1 MATVRP
7 SSGRPDA
14 DPVPDLGTPP
24 VRSSRRGSSASH
36 PWTFL
41 THHGHVLLAVAGD
54 PDMRVADLADL
65 VGISP
70 RAALSIL
77 RDLETAGYL
86 RRIRVG
92 RRTHYVIEPHR
103 HFRHPATAGHEVDEL
118 IALFTGHPPA
128 PAAGPSDPG
137 AVRPH

>member
-1 MATVRP
+1 MVRP
-7 SSGRPDA
+7 SNGPDA
-14 DPVPDLGTPP
+14 DPAAGQATPP
-24 VRSSRRGSSASH
+24 VRSARRGSPASH

-65 VGISP
+65 VEISP

-77 RDLETAGYL
+77 KDLETAGYL

-103 HFRHPATAGHEVDEL
+103 HFRHPAAAGHEVDEL
-118 IALFTGHPPA
+118 IRLFAGRLPA
-128 PAAGPSDPG
+128 PGTPAGPSGPG

>member
-1 MATVRP
+1 MDQPAN
-7 SSGRPDA
+7 GPDA
-14 DPVPDLGTPP
+14 DPAAGQGTPP
-24 VRSSRRGSSASH
+24 VRSARRGSPASH

-77 RDLETAGYL
+77 KDLETAGYL

-103 HFRHPATAGHEVDEL
+103 HFRHPAAAGHEVDEL
-118 IALFTGHPPA
+118 INLFTGPA
-128 PAAGPSDPG
+128 PAPGGAPAGPFDPG

>member
-1 MATVRP
+1 M
-7 SSGRPDA
+7 
-14 DPVPDLGTPP
+14 GTPP
-24 VRSSRRGSSASH
+24 VHTSRRGSPASP

-41 THHGHVLLAVAGD
+41 THHGHVLLAVAED

-77 RDLETAGYL
+77 KDLETAGYL

-103 HFRHPATAGHEVDEL
+103 HFRHPAAAGHEIDEL
-118 IALFTGHPPA
+118 IALFTGHAPAPGGA
-128 PAAGPSDPG
+128 PAAAPSDPG